1 MKKIISLSVLV
12 SAFPFGALALG
23 TDATALAIAI
33 SRILGFVIPI
43 LITLAIVYFRS
54 IWGIIQ
60 YMIGTDE
67 EAKKGARMKII
78 NSLIGLF
85 IIVSF
90 WGIVAFIQNSTGIT
104 TLQLKPS
111 DIPCVPSALNNYTC

>member
-43 LITLAIVYFRS
+43 LITLAIVYF